1 MSGAYRKTM
10 NYWIDFYSNDHQKDL
25 SVEAELI
32 SYGSVLT
39 ELEGDIILEDPE
51 FEITVVL
58 DDEDVAYELSKE
70 ETRRVVEILN
80 NLYWNETLY

>member
-1 MSGAYRKTM
+1 MSGDYSKNM

-51 FEITVVL
+51 FKILAVL
-58 DDEDVAYELSKE
+58 DDEDVAYELSDE
-70 ETRRVVEILN
+70 EKRRVVEILN